1 MSGAGPSAMSGP
13 DPATAKLSLVLPA
26 YDEADR
32 LPRTLEAFLA
42 YLPDDP
48 ARAELV
54 VVDDGSTDATGE
66 LAEQAAT
73 RDRRVR
79 VLRTGV
85 NRGKGAAVRLGM
97 LAATGELL
105 VFTDADGSY
114 GPGQVERIARA
125 LTEAPVAIGVRRVE
139 LLGGRFLRRVAS
151 RAFSLAQRALLGL
164 PFADTQCGLKG
175 FRRDAARAIFGR
187 AALDGFAF
195 DAEALFLAGRL
206 GLRVVQVPVRAEERD
221 GSKVRLALDAVR
233 MLREMRQVRRA
244 AARGRYDT
252 APTLPAPG
260 QVSPPRGL

>member
-1 MSGAGPSAMSGP
+1 VSPGRRA
-13 DPATAKLSLVLPA
+13 DAKLSLVLPA
-26 YDEADR
+26 YDEAER

-48 ARAELV
+48 ALTELV

-66 LAEQAAT
+66 LAEQVAA
-73 RDRRVR
+73 RDQRVR

-85 NRGKGAAVRLGM
+85 NRGKGAAVRRGM
-97 LAATGELL
+97 LAAGGDLL

-125 LTEAPVAIGVRRVE
+125 LVEAPVAIGVRRAE
-139 LLGGRFLRRVAS
+139 LLGGRSAGGSARLVRQVAS
-151 RAFSLAQRALLGL
+151 RAFNLAQRSVLGL

-195 DAEALFLAGRL
+195 DAEALFLALRL
-206 GLRVVQVPVRAEERD
+206 GLGVVEVPVRAEERD

-244 AARGRYDT
+244 AARGAYD
-252 APTLPAPG
+252 AEPTLPAPG
-260 QVSPPRGL
+260 EVTPPMGL

>member
-1 MSGAGPSAMSGP
+1 VSPGRRA
-13 DPATAKLSLVLPA
+13 DAKLSLVLPA
-26 YDEADR
+26 YDEAER

-48 ARAELV
+48 ALTELV

-66 LAEQAAT
+66 LAEQVAA
-73 RDRRVR
+73 RDQRVR

-85 NRGKGAAVRLGM
+85 NRGKGAAVRRGM
-97 LAATGELL
+97 LAAGGDLL

-125 LTEAPVAIGVRRVE
+125 LVEAPVAIGVRRAE
-139 LLGGRFLRRVAS
+139 LLGGRSAGGGSARLVRQVAS
-151 RAFSLAQRALLGL
+151 RAFNLAQRSVLGL

-195 DAEALFLAGRL
+195 DAEALFLAVRL
-206 GLRVVQVPVRAEERD
+206 GLGVVEVPVRAEERD

-233 MLREMRQVRRA
+233 MLREMGQVRRA
-244 AARGRYDT
+244 AARGVYD
-252 APTLPAPG
+252 AEPTLPAPG
-260 QVSPPRGL
+260 EVTPPMGL